1 MEHKMTTLTREHKAD
16 SYDAGFSGTFITGN
30 TFPVNLFRRK
40 AEVIPESFGHYLA
53 RLRAGN
59 WESYWGHANTLS
71 AVNSLCGVD
80 LTPREDRP
88 ALTTDAA
95 GFPVLY
101 GKSYRECWVL
111 TPEYRP
117 GYRPAIGV
125 EVAPDDIL
133 SWQTL
138 RILWHN

>member
-1 MEHKMTTLTREHKAD
+1 MTTLTKERKSHTCHTDLYGA
-16 SYDAGFSGTFITGN
+16 FITGN
-30 TFPVNLFRRK
+30 TFPVNLFRRR
-40 AEVIPESFGHYLA
+40 AEVIPATFEHYLEK
-53 RLRAGN
+53 LRNGN
-59 WESYWGHANTLS
+59 WESYWGHVNTLS
-71 AVNSLCGVD
+71 AVNTLCGVD

-88 ALTTDAA
+88 ALTTDSA

-117 GYRPAIGV
+117 GFRPAIGV
-125 EVAPDDIL
+125 EVTPDDIL

-138 RILWHN
+138 RILWHD

>member
-1 MEHKMTTLTREHKAD
+1 MEHKIMTLPKEQKAHF
-16 SYDAGFSGTFITGN
+16 YDTGFSGAFITGN
-30 TFPVNLFRRK
+30 TFPVNLFRRR
-40 AEVIPESFGHYLA
+40 AEVIPETFEHYLEK
-53 RLRAGN
+53 LRSGN
-59 WESYWGHANTLS
+59 WESYWGHVNTLS
-71 AVNSLCGVD
+71 AVNTLCGVD

-88 ALTTDAA
+88 ALTTDTA

-117 GYRPAIGV
+117 GFRPAIGV
-125 EVAPDDIL
+125 EVTPDDIL

-138 RILWHN
+138 RILWDN